1 MPMVRRLL
9 VQEYPKYRAHLKTLD
24 ETSRLLRFGYQIS
37 DEGIDAVCDSV
48 EKDVVHHILFC
59 IENQQLD
66 IIAVGHVATRNGMEL
81 AFSVHKD
88 YQGQGLGNRLMSRCI
103 RYCRT
108 HGILKG
114 CMVCLSSNAAIKH
127 LCLKNG
133 IHIHSEHGETLADI
147 ELDSPNVSTFVE
159 EQVSTNLAIFDYA
172 LKRSLLSWSFK

>member
-1 MPMVRRLL
+1 
-9 VQEYPKYRAHLKTLD
+9 
-24 ETSRLLRFGYQIS
+24 LRFGYQIS

>member
-1 MPMVRRLL
+1 MVRRLL